1 MMAETLPPP
10 NPIQTISLP
19 PDIPVPPLTRK
30 QRVHALR
37 GKYAFVPFS
46 SDDHIRQ
53 KELEKQLEERTPP
66 Q

>member
-1 MMAETLPPP
+1 MADSPPATG
-10 NPIQTISLP
+10 PIAIESEPTVVPI
-19 PDIPVPPLTRK
+19 PPLTRK

-53 KELEKQLEERTPP
+53 KESEKRLEERTTP